1 MDTAVKPK
9 SFFYTNKSAVL
20 TSTPAVQ
27 STESE
32 CSTLSRD
39 IEQVKSLPPTELKAS
54 QPELKASHP
63 ELKAPPTLADAK
75 PVKTLAEIGLEQ
87 LQSSMFELHHKVD
100 DILGKLSKLKKSI

>member
-1 MDTAVKPK
+1 MDTAAKPK

-20 TSTPAVQ
+20 TSTPAVK

-32 CSTLSRD
+32 CSTI
-39 IEQVKSLPPTELKAS
+39 IEQAKSHPELKAS
-54 QPELKASHP
+54 QP

>member
-1 MDTAVKPK
+1 MDTAAKPK

-27 STESE
+27 STEPE
-32 CSTLSRD
+32 CSTI
-39 IEQVKSLPPTELKAS
+39 IEQVKSLPPTEL
-54 QPELKASHP
+54 QASHP